1 MLFPIVFEVLKM
13 KRRKVLFIQ
22 FSQLRLL
29 AKKFAIVILF
39 LSAFVLMLINKTDTV
54 VIEKT
59 SSVATDIV
67 SPLIDVLVA
76 PARAMAGVFDYFRDL
91 GHIYSDNQKLREEN
105 KRLQIISDKSRALEI
120 ENKLLSKLLNY
131 TPPPKAT
138 FITARVI
145 AEEGDAFSHSII
157 AYTGGEGNVKK
168 GQVVMSDNGVI
179 GRVDK
184 PGKRYAKIILITDI
198 NSKIP
203 VMVERT
209 RIRGILSGDNT
220 SVPKMI
226 FIPLSAK
233 LSVGDRIITSGVAGV
248 FPPGLPI
255 GKVSSI
261 EKNNVK
267 VKTFGNLDRL
277 EYVKIID
284 YGLNQDVLTL
294 QEDNALQQ
302 KDAANE

>member
-1 MLFPIVFEVLKM
+1 M

-54 VIEKT
+54 IIEKT
-59 SSVATDIV
+59 SSVATDVV
-67 SPLIDVLVA
+67 SPLVDVLVA
-76 PARAMAGVFDYFRDL
+76 PARVMAGVADYFRDL
-91 GHIYSDNQKLREEN
+91 GHIYSDNQKLRAEN
-105 KRLQIISDKSRALEI
+105 KRLQIISEKSRALEI

-131 TPPPKAT
+131 TPPPKAK

-184 PGKRYAKIILITDI
+184 PGKMYAKIILITDI

-209 RIRGILSGDNT
+209 RVRGILSGDNT

-255 GKVSSI
+255 GKVSSV

-267 VKTFGNLDRL
+267 IKTFGNLDRL
-277 EYVKIID
+277 EYVRIID
-284 YGLNQDVLTL
+284 YGLNETPTPKT
-294 QEDNALQQ
+294 EENSAQ
-302 KDAANE
+302 KDVRDE